1 VVVVVVGAGAVV
13 VVVGGRVVVVVG
25 GTVVVVVA
33 AVEEVV
39 DDEGRAGAAR
49 RVGRDVQAP
58 APIAAAPNRSC
69 SIRRRVSSGLSSNE
83 APHFRVTARFGQ
95 AVAMV
100 RAIDERNHAPG
111 FDELWAESW
120 HLDFSRMDGLGGFVG
135 LCLFPNLN
143 VAWWW
148 THLLTAEGLVAVR
161 DHEVTPP
168 RTGLEIRAEGLWGEL
183 VCETP
188 LEHWSF
194 GLEAFGVR
202 YDDPAE
208 AWGAEWGERVPVG
221 LDLEWELL
229 TPPVEALLPG
239 PPGPPDGG
247 YLQAGTV
254 RGELLVGDGRIP
266 VDGTGLRSRRW
277 GKADWWDGSARSWAG
292 LIDGAGAISVRQD
305 LGSGDVEVLG
315 TAPVLVTG
323 PAGRRARLERVL
335 CRSGD
340 SRGWGERLLP
350 ASPH

>member
-1 VVVVVVGAGAVV
+1 
-13 VVVGGRVVVVVG
+13 VVVVVG
-25 GTVVVVVA
+25 GTVVVVVGGGA
-33 AVEEVV
+33 AVVV
-39 DDEGRAGAAR
+39 VVEDEGLGGAAR
-49 RVGRDVQAP
+49 RTGRAVQAP
-58 APIAAAPNRSC
+58 APIAAAPARKRS
-69 SIRRRVSSGLSSNE
+69 SRRRVSSGVSSKRGGPMPESESGSGRLS
-83 APHFRVTARFGQ
+83 PVVRTA
-95 AVAMV
+95 
-100 RAIDERNHAPG
+100 DERNHSPG

-120 HLDFSRMDGLGGFVG
+120 HLDFAQMGGLGGFVG
-135 LCLFPNLN
+135 LCLYPNLN

-168 RTGLEIRAEGLWGEL
+168 RTGLEIRADGLWGEL

-229 TPPVEALLPG
+229 APPVEAPLPG
-239 PPGPPDGG
+239 PLGPADGG
-247 YLQAGTV
+247 YLQPGTV

-266 VDGTGLRSRRW
+266 VEATGLRARRW
-277 GKADWWDGSARSWAG
+277 GRADWWDGTARSWAG
-292 LIDGAGAISVRQD
+292 LVDGAGALSVRDD
-305 LGSGDVEVLG
+305 LVSGDLEVLG
-315 TAPVLVTG
+315 SAPVLVTG
-323 PAGRRARLERVL
+323 PAGRRARLERIL

-340 SRGWGERLLP
+340 HLGWGERLLAGSAP
-350 ASPH
+350 